1 MRPEWNTFNSG
12 VWERE
17 INVRD
22 FIQKNYTPYDGDDS
36 FLAGPTQN
44 TKDLWAQVMDLSE
57 QERKAGGV
65 LDMDTKII
73 STITSHGPGYLNKE
87 KETIVGFQTDK
98 PFKRSLQPYGGIRMA
113 VKACQDNGYEVDPE
127 IVEFFTKHR
136 KTHNAG
142 VFDAYTPEMRACRS
156 SHIITGLPDA
166 YGRGRIIGD
175 YRRVALYGVDRL
187 IEDKTEQK
195 NTTRTIMYSDVIR
208 EREELSEQIRAL
220 EELKE
225 LGRIYG
231 YDISKPAADVKEAIQ
246 WLYFGYLAA
255 VKEQNGAAM
264 SLGRTST
271 FIDIYAERDLK
282 AGKIYRRA
290 DSGICRPLHYE
301 ASSGKICPYSRVQRI
316 ILRRPN
322 LGYRIHRRR
331 RYRRTSHGYQDV
343 LPLSA
348 HLTESCTAPE
358 PNLTVLWSYQAAN
371 AHLSVSVQR
380 PLLSLLPSSMRT
392 TT

>member
-1 MRPEWNTFNSG
+1 MREEWRDFVPG
-12 VWERE
+12 VWEKE

-22 FIQKNYTPYDGDDS
+22 FIQKNYTPYDGGDE
-36 FLAGPTQN
+36 FLAGPTER
-44 TKDLWAQVMDLSE
+44 TTELWAQVMELTRA
-57 QERKAGGV
+57 EREAGGV
-65 LDMDTKII
+65 LDMDTRVI
-73 STITSHGPGYLNKE
+73 STITSHAAGYLDKD

-113 VKACQDNGYEVDPE
+113 QKACADNGYEVDKD
-127 IVEFFTKHR
+127 IVEFFTVHR

-187 IEDKTEQK
+187 IEDKKHQK
-195 NTTRTIMYSDVIR
+195 DTTRTIMYSDVIR

-220 EELKE
+220 EDLKK
-225 LGRIYG
+225 LGEIYG
-231 YDISKPAADVKEAIQ
+231 FDISQPARNTQEAIQ

-271 FIDIYAERDLK
+271 FVDIYAQRDL
-282 AGKIYRRA
+282 A
-290 DSGICRPLHYE
+290 
-301 ASSGKICPYSRVQRI
+301 
-316 ILRRPN
+316 
-322 LGYRIHRRR
+322 
-331 RYRRTSHGYQDV
+331 HGV
-343 LPLSA
+343 F
-348 HLTESCTAPE
+348 TESE
-358 PNLTVLWSYQAAN
+358 IQEFVDHFIMSLY
-371 AHLSVSVQR
+371 LSIT
-380 PLLSLLPSSMRT
+380 SS
-392 TT
+392 